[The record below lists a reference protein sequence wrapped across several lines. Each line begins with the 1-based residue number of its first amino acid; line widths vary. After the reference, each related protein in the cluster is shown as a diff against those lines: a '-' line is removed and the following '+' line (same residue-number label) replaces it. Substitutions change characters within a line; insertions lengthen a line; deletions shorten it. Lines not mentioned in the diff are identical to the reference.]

1 MSHRLLENVN
11 SIILN
16 KKIRNQKIK
25 DPFEKRGKNPTQN
38 LNTFFWRIDVFSS
51 VHITTLCRPSLSLS
65 ECYLFSLYPFTYN
78 YLSLICENN
87 KRTLEFIIDLVNIYF
102 TQHLSILVFLISY
115 IHQYQI
121 CIVSTQTHRELQFV
135 CLFVLLNS
143 VISLRVCILSWK
155 ILAIYF
161 DPIRGVRPPN
171 SVNKSTSTM
180 GVDSVEK
187 QRNFMSMTL

>member
-78 YLSLICENN
+78 YLSQMWKQQEDPWVHHWLSEYILHTTS
-87 KRTLEFIIDLVNIYF
+87 K
-102 TQHLSILVFLISY
+102 SILVFLISY

-121 CIVSTQTHRELQFV
+121 CIVSTQTRRELQFV